1 MCKRDM
7 LWNKYSAYQLC
18 DEFDECCREAD
29 MTGHDLGC
37 YDCDMFYELAE
48 LAEAGDIELRDWQK
62 EEEKRKE
69 SERLCGGHFI

>member
-7 LWNKYSAYQLC
+7 LWDKYSAYQLC

-37 YDCDMFYELAE
+37 YDCDTFYDLAE
-48 LAEAGDIELRDWQK
+48 LAETGDIELRDWQK

-69 SERLCGGHFI
+69 LERLCGGHFI